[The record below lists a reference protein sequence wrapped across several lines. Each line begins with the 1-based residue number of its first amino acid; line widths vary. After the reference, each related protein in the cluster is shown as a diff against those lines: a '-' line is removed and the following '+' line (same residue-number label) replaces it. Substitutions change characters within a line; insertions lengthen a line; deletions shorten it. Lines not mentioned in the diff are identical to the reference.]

1 MIIRRLRESV
11 AVLASSAEDQVYWLN
26 RERCPVDELALQFDD
41 CLEAAL
47 ATKKFGHG
55 LVENLRCL
63 DVELDTMSGANNGD
77 LWTENAVRNDS
88 RWDAIRRTAQRVL
101 TQEPWPTDVGE

>member
-11 AVLASSAEDQVYWLN
+11 EVLASSPEDQVNWLI

-47 ATKKFGHG
+47 ATKKFGRC
-55 LVENLRCL
+55 LVDNLRCL
-63 DVELDTMSGANNGD
+63 DAALDAMSVANNGD

-101 TQEPWPTDVGE
+101 SQERWPTDAGE